1 MPTSLKKVLG
11 FKRKQGGRGMKAQ
24 KRWLEKNCFRILSAK
39 KCQFWLALYKIRCI
53 WLPFR
58 LICDC
63 RVWQSI
69 SPISLSS
76 LQSSCPQVFPPN
88 LFVSNTKKTASPDK
102 EQNKTQTTKPN
113 QNNQKRCRMELNKE
127 QDKDS
132 SFFIIKAKT
141 NFPLTSPTQIKV
153 SFSDFY
159 LL

>member
-1 MPTSLKKVLG
+1 M
-11 FKRKQGGRGMKAQ
+11 
-24 KRWLEKNCFRILSAK
+24 
-39 KCQFWLALYKIRCI
+39 
-53 WLPFR
+53 
-58 LICDC
+58 
-63 RVWQSI
+63 
-69 SPISLSS
+69 
-76 LQSSCPQVFPPN
+76 
-88 LFVSNTKKTASPDK
+88 